1 MRGFMLRIFVWFWLA
16 LGLMG
21 AALVLI
27 WIIEERG
34 PVINRIRAT
43 LQPIIAAE
51 GTKAVDIFERD
62 GSGGLAAYLS
72 NSEAYTGFRIYLL
85 DSRGE
90 EVSLRPSRS
99 EFPAVAALARRAM
112 QSGHAEYRLALR
124 ETWASIP
131 VCSNQGHCY
140 WFVSIIPHAGGDALR
155 SDFRLLILRLVAV
168 LAIGAAVCY
177 WLARSITAPI
187 LQLRHATQRIAAGDL
202 RARVSSQ
209 LENRTDEIAGLAQD
223 FNLMA
228 DRIATLLESQRRL
241 LGDISHELRS
251 PLTRLNISLEL
262 ARQAAGSIAAEDHDR
277 IERESERLNLLIGQ
291 LLTLSRVEN
300 GEATPEFVEIDLAQM
315 IREITADA
323 DFEARSRDRS
333 VRMEIETEAVVR
345 GVPELLRSAIE
356 NIVRNAVAYT
366 AAGTEVV
373 IHLGVSRTLQLER
386 FVVRV
391 TDQGGGVPP
400 EALPHLFRPFY
411 RVEDARDRQSG
422 GTGLGLAIA
431 DRTIRLFGGRIIAA
445 NRPEGGL
452 SVEILFPGAAIA
464 TVETQDLASLL

>member
-1 MRGFMLRIFVWFWLA
+1 
-16 LGLMG
+16 
-21 AALVLI
+21 
-27 WIIEERG
+27 
-34 PVINRIRAT
+34 
-43 LQPIIAAE
+43 
-51 GTKAVDIFERD
+51 
-62 GSGGLAAYLS
+62 
-72 NSEAYTGFRIYLL
+72 
-85 DSRGE
+85 
-90 EVSLRPSRS
+90 
-99 EFPAVAALARRAM
+99 
-112 QSGHAEYRLALR
+112 
-124 ETWASIP
+124 
-131 VCSNQGHCY
+131 
-140 WFVSIIPHAGGDALR
+140 
-155 SDFRLLILRLVAV
+155 
-168 LAIGAAVCY
+168 
-177 WLARSITAPI
+177 
-187 LQLRHATQRIAAGDL
+187 
-202 RARVSSQ
+202 
-209 LENRTDEIAGLAQD
+209 
-223 FNLMA
+223 
-228 DRIATLLESQRRL
+228 
-241 LGDISHELRS
+241 
-251 PLTRLNISLEL
+251 
-262 ARQAAGSIAAEDHDR
+262 
-277 IERESERLNLLIGQ
+277 LIGQ